1 MKPDVTLAAADALH
15 ALVVRAGEDTRRLR
29 DVLGG
34 TLPDDAVL
42 VSLLRRAVPVRF
54 LEVVGTTKPWCERA
68 TVVAQVVLHPRSPR
82 GLSLRL
88 LPQLFWRQ
96 LADVARTPHVPAAV
110 RVRAESSL
118 QDQLR
123 DLRLGE
129 RVALARVAT
138 PPLIQRMLVEG
149 EAKVLPALLLNP
161 RLREDDLLVALR
173 KADVPLGL
181 VLAVF
186 ASARWSERYFVRLA
200 LVLQPKTPL
209 PVAMLQLSSLVK
221 RDLRRVLE
229 AGGLRPLVQVAAGRL
244 LALDESPDDSET

>member
-1 MKPDVTLAAADALH
+1 MKRDVTLAAADALY
-15 ALVVRAGEDTRRLR
+15 ALIVRAGEDARRLR
-29 DVLGG
+29 DVLGEA
-34 TLPDDAVL
+34 LPDDAVL

-54 LEVVGTTKPWCERA
+54 LEVVGTTRPWCDRA

-110 RVRAESSL
+110 RVRAEANL
-118 QDQLR
+118 QDQLH

-138 PPLIQRMLVEG
+138 APIIQRLLAQSEP
-149 EAKVLPALLLNP
+149 KVLEALLLNA
-161 RLREDDLLVALR
+161 RLREDDLLTAMRRAEASLALIE
-173 KADVPLGL
+173 
-181 VLAVF
+181 AVF
-186 ASARWSERYFVRLA
+186 ASPRWRERYFVRLA

-209 PVAMLQLSSLVK
+209 SVAMLQLSSLVK
-221 RDLRRVLE
+221 RDLQSVARAR
-229 AGGLRPLVQVAAGRL
+229 GLRPLVPVAAERL
-244 LALDESPDDSET
+244 LALDESPDESET

>member
-1 MKPDVTLAAADALH
+1 MKPDDTLAVADALH

-29 DVLGG
+29 DVLDGAF
-34 TLPDDAVL
+34 PDDALL

-96 LADVARTPHVPAAV
+96 LADVAATPHVPAAV
-110 RVRAESSL
+110 RVRAEASL
-118 QDQLR
+118 KDQLR

-138 PPLIQRMLVEG
+138 PPLIQRLLVEG
-149 EAKVLPALLLNP
+149 EPKVLQALLNNP
-161 RLREDDLLVALR
+161 RLREEDLLMALR
-173 KADVPLGL
+173 KVDVPLAL
-181 VLAVF
+181 VDAVLAT
-186 ASARWSERYFVRLA
+186 SRWGERYFVRLELA
-200 LVLQPKTPL
+200 LQPKTPL
-209 PVAMLQLSSLVK
+209 PIAMLQLSSLVK
-221 RDLRRVLE
+221 RDLRRVVE
-229 AGGLRPLVQVAAGRL
+229 TAGLKRLVRVAAERL
-244 LALDESPDDSET
+244 LALAESPEDSET